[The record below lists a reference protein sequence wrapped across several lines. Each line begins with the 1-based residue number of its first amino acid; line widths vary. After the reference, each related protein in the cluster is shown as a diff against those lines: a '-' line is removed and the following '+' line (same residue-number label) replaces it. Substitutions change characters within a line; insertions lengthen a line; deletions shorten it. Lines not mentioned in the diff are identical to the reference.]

1 MWQLLAKGVISGAL
15 VVLASEVA
23 KRSSV
28 WGAVLVSLPLTSILA
43 LTWYWIDTH
52 DVDKVS
58 ALSWDILL
66 IVVPSVVLFAA
77 LPLLLRAGAP
87 FALAMLGACA
97 LTAAAYAGYVVL
109 LRKVGLSA

>member
-1 MWQLLAKGVISGAL
+1 MWQLIAKGIISGAL

-23 KRSSV
+23 KRSSL

-43 LTWYWIDTH
+43 LTWFWLDTR
-52 DVDKVS
+52 DVTRVS

-87 FALAMLGACA
+87 FALAMPAAC
-97 LTAAAYAGYVVL
+97 LVTAAAYAGYVVL
-109 LRKVGLSA
+109 LRKLGLSG